1 MPSFWTKLRVKANP
15 IARSFNLYT
24 TYTIREAER
33 LGVRNEELSET
44 REYLRSRGYEPQRL
58 SAAKLHPESGQPH
71 DLSYRRVP
79 DTHPPGVS
87 DKRIAERF
95 SPRECQ
101 FHVHGFSVD
110 DGMQLFSHYEVR
122 PDLSSPGVD
131 ISRLQTHYRP
141 DYGQEY
147 IRGISDLEI

>member
-1 MPSFWTKLRVKANP
+1 MASTWTKLRIAANP
-15 IARSFNLYT
+15 IARRFNQYT
-24 TYTIREAER
+24 AYTIRDSER
-33 LGVRNEELSET
+33 IGVKQEDLSET
-44 REYLRSRGYEPQRL
+44 REYLRTQGYEPQIL
-58 SAAKLHPESGQPH
+58 SAAKMHPETAQPH

-79 DTHPPGVS
+79 DSHPPGAS
-87 DKRIAERF
+87 DKLIEEKF

-101 FHVHGFSVD
+101 FHVHAFSVD
-110 DGMQLFSHYEVR
+110 GQMHLFSHYEAR
-122 PDLSSPGVD
+122 PDLWSPTVD